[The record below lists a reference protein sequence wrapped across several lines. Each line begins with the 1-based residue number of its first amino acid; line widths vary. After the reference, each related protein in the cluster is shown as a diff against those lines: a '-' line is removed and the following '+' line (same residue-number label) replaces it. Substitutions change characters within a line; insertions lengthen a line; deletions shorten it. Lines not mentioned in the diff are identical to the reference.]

1 MINLKE
7 NELEITKNILKKY
20 FKEDE
25 IIIFGSRIT
34 NNIKKYSDLD
44 IAIKGYEKIDLRL
57 LNRAIEDFE
66 YSKLPFRVDLM
77 DYQRLSESF
86 RKIIVQKSERLI
98 L

>member
-7 NELEITKNILKKY
+7 NELEITKNILKKN
-20 FKEDE
+20 FKKDE

-34 NNIKKYSDLD
+34 NEIKKYSDLD
-44 IAIKGYEKIDLRL
+44 IAIKRNGKIEIRL
-57 LNRAIEDFE
+57 LNRAIEEFE

-77 DYQRLSESF
+77 DYWRLPESF
-86 RKIIVQKSERLI
+86 RVIIDEKNERLK